1 MMQTRSARE
10 RFDELVSAEAVG
22 AEAADA
28 AQPGLVAAN
37 RALVHRYFDMWNTGD
52 GSVADAILG
61 PTYLDHAHPE
71 VIGPAALRSLVPR
84 FRAANPGSCMTIEIA
99 AANAEFIAIR
109 NRIARTVGGET
120 TISDGIAVFR
130 AAAGK
135 LAEQWSS
142 YPAAADV
149 DSAPREAQS
158 TRDGWL
164 SFRA

>member
-1 MMQTRSARE
+1 MIQAQSARE
-10 RFDELVSAEAVG
+10 RFDELVSTADAGAAG
-22 AEAADA
+22 AEAGLAD
-28 AQPGLVAAN
+28 AN
-37 RALVHRYFDMWNTGD
+37 RALVQRYFDMWNTGD

-61 PTYLDHAHPE
+61 QTYLDHAHPE

-84 FRAANPGSCMTIEIA
+84 YRAANPGASMTIEIA
-99 AANAEFIAIR
+99 AANGEFVAIR
-109 NRIARTVGGET
+109 NRIERTVAGEMT
-120 TISDGIAVFR
+120 TSDGIAVFR

-142 YPAAADV
+142 YPEADDDM
-149 DSAPREAQS
+149 DSAPRSSARS